1 MTTQL
6 SETDPVHRT
15 MSGPS

>member
-1 MTTQL
+1 MTIH
-6 SETDPVHRT
+6 ETDPVHRT